1 MSKNVVFQNLT
12 YSKMREI
19 LYIKISELTM
29 ILLLISFNSSHF
41 ILFNLSTE
49 IITTKIINKRM
60 QIIFCDHKKRQI
72 YLIIIIKLKT
82 I

>member
-1 MSKNVVFQNLT
+1 MTKNVVFQNLT

-29 ILLLISFNSSHF
+29 ILLLISFNSSQF

-60 QIIFCDHKKRQI
+60 QIIFCDYKKRQI

>member
-1 MSKNVVFQNLT
+1 MTKNVVFQNLT

-41 ILFNLSTE
+41 ILFNLSIE

>member
-1 MSKNVVFQNLT
+1 MTKNVVFQNLS

-41 ILFNLSTE
+41 ILFNLSIE